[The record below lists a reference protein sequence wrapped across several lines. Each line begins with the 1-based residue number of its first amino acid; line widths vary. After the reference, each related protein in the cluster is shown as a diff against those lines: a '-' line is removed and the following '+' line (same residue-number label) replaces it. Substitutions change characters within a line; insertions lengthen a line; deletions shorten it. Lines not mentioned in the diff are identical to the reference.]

1 MFKEKK
7 PLETKNKESLLEIKK
22 KVETVTTVNKENH
35 NPSSLAFNE

>member
-7 PLETKNKESLLEIKK
+7 PLETKKKASLVVTK
-22 KVETVTTVNKENH
+22 KVETVTTINKENH